1 MAKNWVNGVNE
12 VNGEVDVT
20 VVMQSIS
27 QIADRDGVS
36 KAAVSKAVRK
46 MLEDRP
52 DTPVERGAQGQ
63 VMLVS
68 LAHYDHYR
76 QRFVNPAKATA
87 PIRTVSAVKN
97 GPVDNSESFEE
108 ARRQAEWLKVGR
120 ERIRHQEDC
129 GQLVRRDRLEEAH
142 RVVGREIQN
151 VVRRLQNRAD
161 EVALA
166 VSKEGVHGA
175 RLALRTIAFDLGN
188 EIADKLAGIAQVAP
202 EADALIAR
210 DDEDDDKAGGG

>member
-1 MAKNWVNGVNE
+1 MTGDTLVMR
-12 VNGEVDVT
+12 T
-20 VVMQSIS
+20 VS
-27 QIADRDGVS
+27 QIAERDGVS

-46 MLEDRP
+46 MLDDRP

-76 QRFVNPAKATA
+76 QRFVNPAKASA
-87 PIRTVSAVKN
+87 PIRAVSSAS
-97 GPVDNSESFEE
+97 GTSVDASESFEE
-108 ARRQAEWLKVGR
+108 ARRQSEWLKVGR

-142 RVVGREIQN
+142 RLVGREIQS
-151 VVRRLQNRAD
+151 VIRRLQNRAD
-161 EVALA
+161 EIALA

-175 RLALRTIAFDLGN
+175 RIALRTVSFDLGN
-188 EIADKLAGIAQVAP
+188 EIADKLAAIAQVAP
-202 EADALIAR
+202 ESDPLVAG
-210 DDEDDDKAGGG
+210 DDEDDRVDQVR

>member
-1 MAKNWVNGVNE
+1 
-12 VNGEVDVT
+12 
-20 VVMQSIS
+20 MQSIS
-27 QIADRDGVS
+27 QIAERDGVS

-46 MLEDRP
+46 MLDERP
-52 DTPVERGAQGQ
+52 DTPVERGPQGQ

-87 PIRTVSAVKN
+87 PIRAVSTAAS
-97 GPVDNSESFEE
+97 GPVDASESFEE

-129 GQLVRRDRLEEAH
+129 GQLLRRDRLEEAH
-142 RVVGREIQN
+142 RAVGREIQN

-161 EVALA
+161 EVAHA
-166 VSKEGVHGA
+166 VSKEGVHGV
-175 RLALRTIAFDLGN
+175 RLVLRNIAFEMGG
-188 EIADKLAGIAQVAP
+188 EIADKLASIAGGAADTDDLIDGDDHEAVAP
-202 EADALIAR
+202 
-210 DDEDDDKAGGG
+210 